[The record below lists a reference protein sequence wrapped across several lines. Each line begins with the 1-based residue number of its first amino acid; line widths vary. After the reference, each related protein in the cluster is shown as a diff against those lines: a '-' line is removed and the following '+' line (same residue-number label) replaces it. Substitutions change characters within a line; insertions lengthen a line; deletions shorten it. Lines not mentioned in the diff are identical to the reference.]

1 MTGQSGR
8 VDFTKTLAVLL
19 DLLGEE
25 VDVTVAD
32 RESIFV
38 SGMFSGTL
46 GAGQELLK
54 GEFGAAEV
62 VSFQVDGGGKAA
74 SFTLTSS
81 DFTEA
86 YVEDKR
92 VTIHEGGV
100 EIVVEALSHSKP
112 LRPPHAFEESMPKPA
127 PGDPA
132 T

>member
-19 DLLGEE
+19 DLVGEE
-25 VDVTVAD
+25 VAVTVAD

-38 SGMFSGTL
+38 SGMFSGRL
-46 GAGQELLK
+46 GKGQELLK

-62 VSFQVDGGGKAA
+62 VSFEVDGGGKTSA
-74 SFTLTSS
+74 FTLTSS

-100 EIVVEALSHSKP
+100 EIVVEALSHGKP
-112 LRPPHAFEESMPKPA
+112 LRPPHAFEESMPEA
-127 PGDPA
+127 GGSA